1 MYKAYIKRVA
11 DIVLSV
17 LGIAFLALPM
27 AVIALLIKI
36 TDPGPVLFRQ
46 QRVGRDKK
54 LFEMYKFRSMSMST
68 PKDCPTHLLYN
79 PGQYITP
86 IGKILRKTSLDELP
100 QLFNILAGHMSVVG
114 PRPALWNQQDLTSHT
129 STYGTQIKGENVEL
143 DYVVG
148 LLTDSDG
155 LMTDFQIESAR
166 TTPIEA
172 RKGYRNTWLH
182 VAKGGICDPTE
193 KCILY
198 IMADPSPSPTPT
210 SAGV

>member
-46 QRVGRDKK
+46 QRVGRGKK

-114 PRPALWNQQDLTSHT
+114 PRPALWNQQDLIALRDKSGANGLRPGLTGWAQINGRDELPLEQKAALDGEYALALDGGFSKGLIMDIRCFF
-129 STYGTQIKGENVEL
+129 GTFL
-143 DYVVG
+143 AVV
-148 LLTDSDG
+148 T
-155 LMTDFQIESAR
+155 AR
-166 TTPIEA
+166 GIHEGS
-172 RKGYRNTWLH
+172 RGN
-182 VAKGGICDPTE
+182 GGKE
-193 KCILY
+193 
-198 IMADPSPSPTPT
+198 
-210 SAGV
+210 